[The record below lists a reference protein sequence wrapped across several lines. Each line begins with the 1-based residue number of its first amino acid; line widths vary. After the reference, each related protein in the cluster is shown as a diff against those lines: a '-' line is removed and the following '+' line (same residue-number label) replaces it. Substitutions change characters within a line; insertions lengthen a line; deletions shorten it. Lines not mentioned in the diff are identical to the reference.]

1 MRNKILLLTLLCLI
15 QGCTVLGMV
24 VDSQFPTKD
33 NNDNNDNS
41 ESFSEM
47 GFKADIELS
56 KSVIYD
62 QPLLGNEPKILT
74 GCKSLKGKKQ
84 VESYEVS
91 SQLNKSLQEHAKQ

>member
-24 VDSQFPTKD
+24 IDSQFPSKD
-33 NNDNNDNS
+33 NNDKS

-47 GFKADIELS
+47 GFKADIELA

-62 QPLLGNEPKILT
+62 QPLPGNEPKILT

-84 VESYEVS
+84 VECYEVS
-91 SQLNKSLQEHAKQ
+91 SQLNKSLQEHARQ